1 VDQFRHTEQLM
12 KMKVITTALF
22 FAIVVLSQQSC
33 YYDNEA
39 YLYSGGTTCT
49 DTTFTYTNRLAPIIN
64 NNCVSCHGPG
74 ESPDLST
81 FTDVNTWKEEIT
93 CRVVEGVTC
102 SLGAKMPPSGNLSTC
117 DVEAFTRWQQNGYP
131 Q

>member
-1 VDQFRHTEQLM
+1 M
-12 KMKVITTALF
+12 KALTT
-22 FAIVVLSQQSC
+22 ILSLLAFLLSLDSC

-39 YLYSGGTTCT
+39 YLYGSGTTCA
-49 DTTFTYTNRLAPIIN
+49 DTTYTYTARLAPIIN

-81 FTDVNTWKEEIT
+81 FTDVNTWKEQIA

-102 SLGAKMPPSGNLSTC
+102 SLGAKMPPSGNLNTC
-117 DVEAFTRWQQNGYP
+117 DVEAFLRWQQNGYP

>member
-1 VDQFRHTEQLM
+1 M
-12 KMKVITTALF
+12 KACTTILF
-22 FAIVVLSQQSC
+22 FIAVLLSLHSC

-39 YLYSGGTTCT
+39 YLYGEGTVCS
-49 DTTFTYTNRLAPIIN
+49 DTTFTYTARLAPIIN
-64 NNCVSCHGPG
+64 NNCVGCHGAG

-81 FTDVNTWKEEIT
+81 FTDVNTWKEEIA

-102 SLGAKMPPSGNLSTC
+102 SQGAKMPPSENLSTC
-117 DVEAFTRWQQNGYP
+117 EVEAFSRWRQNGYP

>member
-1 VDQFRHTEQLM
+1 M
-12 KMKVITTALF
+12 KKQTTSILLGCL
-22 FAIVVLSQQSC
+22 IVSLHSC

-39 YLYSGGTTCT
+39 YLYGGGTVCA
-49 DTTFTYTNRLAPIIN
+49 DTTSSYTARLAPIIN

-81 FTDVNTWKEEIT
+81 FTDVDTWKEEIT

-117 DVEAFTRWQQNGYP
+117 DVEAFQRWQQNGYP